1 MNWQRWGIVAAIVAA
16 VAAVWALMR
25 GPSAPTV
32 VNSPNPSGSG
42 VVPSSQTG
50 IAPQT
55 YTVNPPVLTPS
66 PIVSLAAP
74 GMPYSNATQPTAQQ
88 PAGGNPATA
97 YLTYNLGPQSALGK
111 GKVPPTHVA
120 AAAPAGCGGGCSSCP
135 VGCKNNAQ
143 DSIEG
148 QGNGCMATSKVK
160 QINALEKKYPGLW
173 NSMQQNLY
181 EAGADP
187 NDVFMWWQQRSNPNT
202 GTNQNIGTSKPSTP
216 GGGESSTAGNSRTW
230 PGAVVTGQIGHA

>member
-1 MNWQRWGIVAAIVAA
+1 MNWQRWGIVAGIVAA
-16 VAAVWALMR
+16 VAAVWALLR
-25 GPSAPTV
+25 GPSAPAV

-74 GMPYSNATQPTAQQ
+74 GSPYSNATQPS
-88 PAGGNPATA
+88 PASNPATA
-97 YLTYNLGPQSALGK
+97 YLTYNLGPQSALTK
-111 GKVPPTHVA
+111 GRPKRPAPTP
-120 AAAPAGCGGGCSSCP
+120 AAPTGACGGCSACP
-135 VGCKNNAQ
+135 VACKNNAQ

-173 NSMQQNLY
+173 AAMQQNLY

-187 NDVFMWWQQRSNPNT
+187 NDVYMWWQQRDNPAT
-202 GTNQNIGTSKPSTP
+202 GTNQNTGTSRPASP
-216 GGGESSTAGNSRTW
+216 GGGEASTAGNSRNW
-230 PGAVVTGQIGHA
+230 PGAVVTGMIGHA